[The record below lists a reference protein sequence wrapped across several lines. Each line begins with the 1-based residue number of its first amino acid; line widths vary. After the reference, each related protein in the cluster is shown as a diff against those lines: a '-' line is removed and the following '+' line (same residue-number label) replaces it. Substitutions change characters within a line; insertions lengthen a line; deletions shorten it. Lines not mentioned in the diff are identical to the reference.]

1 MGISVNAK
9 PHLCNHGGMQDFAR
23 HDDRRRGILMM
34 LTACLFFS
42 LMDAVM
48 KQLAGHYPAV
58 QVTAMRAL
66 TSLPLIIAYVFWR
79 RALPGLWRVRWPLH
93 LLRVGLGV
101 IMLTSFAFAIRS
113 LPLTE
118 AYALFFVS
126 PLLIAALSIPLLD
139 EKVHRASWMAI
150 GFGLVGV
157 LVVLKPTGEGLIS
170 LAGLAIL
177 CSACCYAL
185 SAITVRLLSRTD
197 SSESMV
203 FWLMLGVSLVATAI
217 AWPDWRMPLAQD
229 YWLLAALAVTGF
241 IGQLTITEAFK
252 RAPAATVTP
261 FEYSALAWGLG
272 LDLLLWQTVPELR
285 VFIGAAI
292 IVASGVYLA
301 RHESKGIEAEH
312 P

>member
-1 MGISVNAK
+1 MLTYAQND
-9 PHLCNHGGMQDFAR
+9 N
-23 HDDRRRGILMM
+23 RRRGILMM
-34 LTACLFFS
+34 LLACLFFS
-42 LMDAVM
+42 LMDSVM
-48 KQLAGHYPAV
+48 KKLAGHYPAI

-66 TSLPLIIAYVFWR
+66 TSMPLIIAYVLWR
-79 RALPGLWRVRWPLH
+79 RALPGLWKVRWPLH

-101 IMLTSFAFAIRS
+101 LMLTSFAFAIKS

-126 PLLIAALSIPLLD
+126 PLFIATLSIPLLG
-139 EKVHRASWMAI
+139 ERVHRASWIAI
-150 GFGLVGV
+150 GCGMVGV
-157 LVVLKPTGEGLIS
+157 LVVLKPTGAGIIS

-177 CSACCYAL
+177 FSASCYAL

-203 FWLMLGVSLVATAI
+203 FWLMLGVSLAATAA
-217 AWPDWRMPLAQD
+217 AWPGWRAVLPAD

-252 RAPAATVTP
+252 LAPAATVTP

-272 LDLLLWQTVPELR
+272 LDLLVWQTVPGLR
-285 VFIGAAI
+285 VLTGAAI
-292 IVASGVYLA
+292 IVASGIYLA
-301 RHESKGIEAEH
+301 RHEAKGIEAEH

>member
-1 MGISVNAK
+1 M
-9 PHLCNHGGMQDFAR
+9 
-23 HDDRRRGILMM
+23 
-34 LTACLFFS
+34 
-42 LMDAVM
+42 
-48 KQLAGHYPAV
+48 
-58 QVTAMRAL
+58 
-66 TSLPLIIAYVFWR
+66 PLIIAYVLWR
-79 RALPGLWRVRWPLH
+79 RALPGLWQVRWPLH

-101 IMLTSFAFAIRS
+101 AMLTSFAFAIRT

-126 PLLIAALSIPLLD
+126 PLFIATLSIPLLG
-139 EKVHRASWMAI
+139 ERVHRASWIAI
-150 GFGLVGV
+150 GCGMVGV
-157 LVVLKPTGEGLIS
+157 LVVLKPTGAGIIS

-177 CSACCYAL
+177 FSASCYAL

-203 FWLMLGVSLVATAI
+203 FWLMLGVSLAATA
-217 AWPDWRMPLAQD
+217 AALPGWRPVNPEH
-229 YWLLAALAVTGF
+229 YWLLAGLAVTGF

-252 RAPAATVTP
+252 LAPAATVTP

-272 LDLLLWQTVPELR
+272 LDLLIWQTVPGLR

-292 IVASGVYLA
+292 IVASGIYLA
-301 RHESKGIEAEH
+301 RHEAKGIEAEH

>member
-1 MGISVNAK
+1 MLTYAK
-9 PHLCNHGGMQDFAR
+9 NDNK
-23 HDDRRRGILMM
+23 RRGILMM
-34 LTACLFFS
+34 LLACLFFS
-42 LMDAVM
+42 LMDSVM
-48 KQLAGHYPAV
+48 KKLAGHYPAI

-66 TSLPLIIAYVFWR
+66 TSMPLIIAYVLWR
-79 RALPGLWRVRWPLH
+79 RALPGLWQVRWPLH

-101 IMLTSFAFAIRS
+101 VMLTSFAFAIRS

-126 PLLIAALSIPLLD
+126 PLFIAALSIPLLG
-139 EKVHRASWMAI
+139 ERVHRASWIAI
-150 GFGLVGV
+150 GCGMVGV
-157 LVVLKPTGEGLIS
+157 LVVLKPTGAGIIS

-177 CSACCYAL
+177 FSASCYAL

-203 FWLMLGVSLVATAI
+203 FWLMLGVSLAATAA
-217 AWPDWRMPLAQD
+217 AWPGWRGVHPED
-229 YWLLAALAVTGF
+229 YRLLAALAVTGF

-252 RAPAATVTP
+252 LAPAATVTP

-272 LDLLLWQTVPELR
+272 LDLLVWQTAPGLR

-301 RHESKGIEAEH
+301 RHEAKGIEAEH

>member
-1 MGISVNAK
+1 MGKHTGNDNK
-9 PHLCNHGGMQDFAR
+9 
-23 HDDRRRGILMM
+23 RRGIVMM
-34 LTACLFFS
+34 LLACLFFS
-42 LMDAVM
+42 LMDSVM
-48 KQLAGHYPAV
+48 KKLAGHYPAI
-58 QVTAMRAL
+58 QVTALRAL
-66 TSLPLIIAYVFWR
+66 TSMPLIIAYVLWR

-93 LLRVGLGV
+93 LMRVGLGV
-101 IMLTSFAFAIRS
+101 CMLTSFAFAIRS

-126 PLLIAALSIPLLD
+126 PLFIATLSIPLLG
-139 EKVHRASWMAI
+139 ERVHRASWIAI
-150 GFGLVGV
+150 GCGMAGV
-157 LVVLKPTGEGLIS
+157 LVVLKPTGAGIIS
-170 LAGLAIL
+170 MAGLAIL
-177 CSACCYAL
+177 FSASCYAL

-203 FWLMLGVSLVATAI
+203 FWLMLGVSLAATAA
-217 AWPDWRMPLAQD
+217 AWPEWRGVQPAD

-252 RAPAATVTP
+252 LAPAATVTP

-272 LDLLLWQTVPELR
+272 LDLLVWQTVPGLR

-292 IVASGVYLA
+292 FVASGLYLA
-301 RHESKGIEAEH
+301 RHEAKGIEAEH

>member
-1 MGISVNAK
+1 MRTNGKND
-9 PHLCNHGGMQDFAR
+9 N
-23 HDDRRRGILMM
+23 RRRGILMM
-34 LTACLFFS
+34 LLACLFFS
-42 LMDAVM
+42 LMDSVL
-48 KQLAGHYPAV
+48 KKLAGHYPAI

-66 TSLPLIIAYVFWR
+66 TSMPLIIAYVLWR
-79 RALPGLWRVRWPLH
+79 RALPGLWQVRWPLH
-93 LLRVGLGV
+93 LLRAVLGV
-101 IMLTSFAFAIRS
+101 VMLTGFAFAIRT

-126 PLLIAALSIPLLD
+126 PLFIAALSIPLLG
-139 EKVHRASWMAI
+139 ERVHRASWIAI
-150 GFGLVGV
+150 GCGMVGV
-157 LVVLKPTGEGLIS
+157 LVVLKPTGAGIIS

-177 CSACCYAL
+177 VSAGCYAV

-203 FWLMLGVSLVATAI
+203 FWLMLGVSLAATAA
-217 AWPDWRMPLAQD
+217 AWPGWRGVQPED
-229 YWLLAALAVTGF
+229 HWLLAALAVTGF

-252 RAPAATVTP
+252 LAPAATVTP

-272 LDLLLWQTVPELR
+272 LDLLIWQTVPGLR

-301 RHESKGIEAEH
+301 RHEARGIEAEH